1 MAAKIPRIR
10 KLVFLQNFDVF
21 AVQNKRGYKIEELRD
36 MTQLRGRLCVV
47 NLENV
52 FSQKKK
58 KLEDVSSMEEAQR
71 AEMKNK

>member
-1 MAAKIPRIR
+1 MAAKVPRIG
-10 KLVFLQNFDVF
+10 KLVSLQNFDVF
-21 AVQNKRGYKIEELRD
+21 AVQNKRGYKIEELGD

-58 KLEDVSSMEEAQR
+58 NLEDVSSMEEAQR
-71 AEMKNK
+71 AKMKNK

>member
-21 AVQNKRGYKIEELRD
+21 AVQNKRGYKIEELGD
-36 MTQLRGRLCVV
+36 MTQLRGRLCIV

-52 FSQKKK
+52 FSQKKILRMSAVCK
-58 KLEDVSSMEEAQR
+58 RPKELR
-71 AEMKNK
+71 